1 MNNSTWMVLFLVCAL
16 VIATAIALFK
26 QHKYPERDY
35 QELLL
40 RTWSWWW
47 MIGLVLAALY
57 LGQKA
62 TTVFFAFISFLALKE
77 FYSITPLRSV
87 DRRLVFWAYLAIPVQ
102 YYLAY
107 IQWYGMFIIFI
118 PVYMFLFLPM
128 RATLIGETKGY
139 IKANATI
146 QWSLMLA
153 VFTLSHIAYLVN
165 LGRFNENSGFI
176 GLVLFLLFITQS
188 NDVSQYVFGK
198 QFGKH
203 KIIPKVSPNK
213 TWQGFI
219 GGIVMTALLATM
231 FAPFL
236 TVLSWKQGLVA
247 GLLIGLAGFIGDAV
261 FSSIKRDLDIKD
273 TGSLIPGHGGL
284 LDRMDSLM
292 YSTPI
297 FFHYFYYITGDG
309 AWLIG

>member
-1 MNNSTWMVLFLVCAL
+1 MQNSSIMSLLLVAAVIL
-16 VIATAIALFK
+16 ASVIAVVK
-26 QHKYPERDY
+26 KNKYPERDY
-35 QELLL
+35 DELIL
-40 RTWSWWW
+40 RTKSWWW

-57 LGQKA
+57 MGQKA
-62 TTVFFAFISFLALKE
+62 ATVFFAFVSFLALKE
-77 FYSITPLRSV
+77 FYSIAQLRTV

-102 YYLAY
+102 YYFAY

-128 RATLIGETKGY
+128 RSTLIGETKGY

-153 VFTLSHIAYLVN
+153 VFTLSHIAYLIN
-165 LGRFNENSGFI
+165 LDRFNEQSGFI

-198 QFGKH
+198 LFGKH

-213 TWQGFI
+213 TWEGFL
-219 GGIVMTALLATM
+219 GGLATTTLLATLL
-231 FAPFL
+231 APFL
-236 TVLSWKQGLVA
+236 TILTWQQGFIA
-247 GLLIGLAGFIGDAV
+247 GLLIAAVGFVGDV
-261 FSSIKRDLDIKD
+261 VLSSVKRDLGIKD
-273 TGSLIPGHGGL
+273 TGSMIPGHGGI

-292 YSTPI
+292 YTTPI
-297 FFHYFYYITGDG
+297 FFHYFYYITKDF
-309 AWLIG
+309 LV

>member
-1 MNNSTWMVLFLVCAL
+1 MQNSSIMSLLLVAAL
-16 VIATAIALFK
+16 ILATVVAFVK
-26 QHKYPERDY
+26 KNKYPERDY
-35 QELLL
+35 DELIL
-40 RTWSWWW
+40 RTKSWWW

-57 LGQKA
+57 MGQKA
-62 TTVFFAFISFLALKE
+62 TTVFFAFVSFLALKE
-77 FYSITPLRSV
+77 FYSIAQLRSV

-102 YYLAY
+102 YYFAY

-128 RATLIGETKGY
+128 RSTLIGETKGY

-165 LGRFNENSGFI
+165 LDRFNEQSGFI

-198 QFGKH
+198 QFGRH

-213 TWQGFI
+213 TWEGFL
-219 GGIVMTALLATM
+219 GGLVVTTLLATLL
-231 FAPFL
+231 APFL
-236 TVLSWKQGLVA
+236 TVLTWQQGFVA
-247 GLLIGLAGFIGDAV
+247 GVLLACAGFIGDV
-261 FSSIKRDLDIKD
+261 VLSSIKRDIGIKD
-273 TGSLIPGHGGL
+273 TGSLIPGHGGI

-292 YSTPI
+292 YTTPI
-297 FFHYFYYITGDG
+297 FFHYFYYTTKVFI
-309 AWLIG
+309 A

>member
-1 MNNSTWMVLFLVCAL
+1 MPHSTYMTLFLILAL
-16 VIATAIALFK
+16 VLATAIALYK
-26 QHKYPERDY
+26 KYKYPERDY
-35 QELLL
+35 QELIL
-40 RTWSWWW
+40 RTQSWWW

-57 LGQKA
+57 MGQLA
-62 TTVFFAFISFLALKE
+62 TTVFFGFISFLALKE
-77 FYSITPLRSV
+77 FYSIAPLRVV

-102 YYLAY
+102 YYFAY

-165 LGRFNENSGFI
+165 LGRFHEQAGFI

-219 GGIVMTALLATM
+219 GGVFTTSVLAM
-231 FAPFL
+231 LMAPWL
-236 TVLSWKQGLVA
+236 TILSWQQGLVA
-247 GLLIGLAGFIGDAV
+247 GFLIAVMGFIGDV
-261 FSSIKRDLDIKD
+261 VLSSIKRDLGIKD
-273 TGSLIPGHGGL
+273 TGTLIPGHGGL

-292 YSTPI
+292 YSTPL
-297 FFHYFYYITGDG
+297 FFHYFYYITQDIVG
-309 AWLIG
+309 

>member
-1 MNNSTWMVLFLVCAL
+1 MQNSSIMSLLLVAAL
-16 VIATAIALFK
+16 ILASVIAVVK
-26 QHKYPERDY
+26 KNKYPERDY
-35 QELLL
+35 DELIL
-40 RTWSWWW
+40 RSKSWWW

-57 LGQKA
+57 MGQKA
-62 TTVFFAFISFLALKE
+62 ATVFFAFVSFLALKE
-77 FYSITPLRSV
+77 FYSIAQLRTV

-102 YYLAY
+102 YYFAY

-128 RATLIGETKGY
+128 RSTLIGETKGY

-153 VFTLSHIAYLVN
+153 VFTLSHIAYLIN
-165 LGRFNENSGFI
+165 LDRFNEQSGFI

-198 QFGKH
+198 LFGKH

-213 TWQGFI
+213 TWEGFL
-219 GGIVMTALLATM
+219 GGLAMTTLLATLL
-231 FAPFL
+231 APFL
-236 TVLSWKQGLVA
+236 TILTWQQGVIAGVLIACV
-247 GLLIGLAGFIGDAV
+247 GFIGDV
-261 FSSIKRDLDIKD
+261 VLSSVKRDLGIKD
-273 TGSLIPGHGGL
+273 TGSMIPGHGGI

-292 YSTPI
+292 YTTPI
-297 FFHYFYYITGDG
+297 FFHYFYYVT
-309 AWLIG
+309 

>member
-1 MNNSTWMVLFLVCAL
+1 MQNSSIMSLLLVAAL
-16 VIATAIALFK
+16 ILASVIAVVK
-26 QHKYPERDY
+26 KNKYPERDY
-35 QELLL
+35 DELIL
-40 RTWSWWW
+40 RTKSWWW

-57 LGQKA
+57 MGQKA
-62 TTVFFAFISFLALKE
+62 ATVFFAFVSFLALKE
-77 FYSITPLRSV
+77 FYSIAQLRTV

-102 YYLAY
+102 YYFAY

-128 RATLIGETKGY
+128 RSTLIGETKGY

-153 VFTLSHIAYLVN
+153 VFTLSHIAYLIN
-165 LGRFNENSGFI
+165 LDRFNEQSGFI

-198 QFGKH
+198 LFGKH

-213 TWQGFI
+213 TWEGFL
-219 GGIVMTALLATM
+219 GGLATTTLLATLL
-231 FAPFL
+231 APFL
-236 TVLSWKQGLVA
+236 TILTWQQGVVA
-247 GLLIGLAGFIGDAV
+247 GVLIACVGFIGDV
-261 FSSIKRDLDIKD
+261 VLSSVKRDLGIKD
-273 TGSLIPGHGGL
+273 TGSMIPGHGGI

-292 YSTPI
+292 YTTPI
-297 FFHYFYYITGDG
+297 FFHYFYYVTKDF
-309 AWLIG
+309 LV

>member
-1 MNNSTWMVLFLVCAL
+1 MQNSSIMSLLLVAAL
-16 VIATAIALFK
+16 ILASVIAVVK
-26 QHKYPERDY
+26 KNKYPERDY
-35 QELLL
+35 DELIL
-40 RTWSWWW
+40 RTKSWWW

-57 LGQKA
+57 MGQKTA
-62 TTVFFAFISFLALKE
+62 TIFFAFVSFLALKE
-77 FYSITPLRSV
+77 FYSIAQLRTV

-102 YYLAY
+102 YYFAY

-128 RATLIGETKGY
+128 RSTLIGETKGY

-153 VFTLSHIAYLVN
+153 VFTLSHIAYLIN
-165 LGRFNENSGFI
+165 LDRFNEQSGFI

-198 QFGKH
+198 LFGKH

-213 TWQGFI
+213 TWEGFL
-219 GGIVMTALLATM
+219 GGLATTTLLATVL
-231 FAPFL
+231 APFL
-236 TVLSWKQGLVA
+236 TILTWQQGVIAGVLIACV
-247 GLLIGLAGFIGDAV
+247 GFIGDV
-261 FSSIKRDLDIKD
+261 VLSSVKRDLGIKD
-273 TGSLIPGHGGL
+273 TGSMIPGHGGI

-292 YSTPI
+292 YTTPI
-297 FFHYFYYITGDG
+297 FFHYFYYVT
-309 AWLIG
+309 

>member
-1 MNNSTWMVLFLVCAL
+1 MQHSTYMSLFLVVAL

-26 QHKYPERDY
+26 KHKYPERDY
-35 QELLL
+35 EELIL
-40 RTWSWWW
+40 RTQSWWW
-47 MIGLVLAALY
+47 IIGLVLVALY
-57 LGQKA
+57 LGPLA
-62 TTVFFAFISFLALKE
+62 TTIFFAFISFLALKE
-77 FYSITPLRSV
+77 FYSIAPLRVV

-102 YYLAY
+102 YYFAY

-128 RATLIGETKGY
+128 RATLIGDTKGY
-139 IKANATI
+139 IKSNATI

-153 VFTLSHIAYLVN
+153 VFTLSHIAYLAN
-165 LGRFNENSGFI
+165 LGRVNEQSGFI
-176 GLVLFLLFITQS
+176 GLILFLLFITQS

-219 GGIVMTALLATM
+219 GGVVTTSLLATLL
-231 FAPFL
+231 APWL
-236 TVLSWKQGLVA
+236 TVLTWQQGLIA
-247 GLLIGLAGFIGDAV
+247 GVLIAGVGFVGDV
-261 FSSIKRDLDIKD
+261 VLSSIKRDIGIKD
-273 TGSLIPGHGGL
+273 IGTLIPGHGGL

-297 FFHYFYYITGDG
+297 FFHYFYYITQDV
-309 AWLIG
+309 IG

>member
-1 MNNSTWMVLFLVCAL
+1 MHNSSIMSLLLVAAL
-16 VIATAIALFK
+16 ILATVIAVVK
-26 QHKYPERDY
+26 KHKHPDRDY
-35 QELLL
+35 EELML
-40 RTWSWWW
+40 RTQSWWW

-62 TTVFFAFISFLALKE
+62 TTVFFAFVSFLALKE
-77 FYSITPLRSV
+77 FYSIAQLRTV

-102 YYLAY
+102 YYFAY

-128 RATLIGETKGY
+128 RATLIGDTKGY
-139 IKANATI
+139 IRSNATI

-165 LGRFNENSGFI
+165 LGRFNEESGYI

-198 QFGKH
+198 LFGKR

-213 TWQGFI
+213 TWEGFL
-219 GGIVMTALLATM
+219 GGLATTTV
-231 FAPFL
+231 FATLLAPFL
-236 TVLSWKQGLVA
+236 TILTWQQGLIA
-247 GLLIGLAGFIGDAV
+247 GALIACVGFIGDV
-261 FSSIKRDLDIKD
+261 VLSSVKRDLGIKD
-273 TGSLIPGHGGL
+273 TGSMIPGHGGI
-284 LDRMDSLM
+284 LDRVDSLM
-292 YSTPI
+292 YTTPI
-297 FFHYFYYITGDG
+297 FFHYFYYTTKHFI
-309 AWLIG
+309 A

>member
-1 MNNSTWMVLFLVCAL
+1 MQHATYMTLFLILAL
-16 VIATAIALFK
+16 VVATAIALFK
-26 QHKYPERDY
+26 KYKYPERDY
-35 QELLL
+35 QELIL
-40 RTWSWWW
+40 RTQSWWW
-47 MIGLVLAALY
+47 IIGLVLAALY
-57 LGQKA
+57 MGQMA
-62 TTVFFAFISFLALKE
+62 TTIFFAFISFLALKE
-77 FYSITPLRSV
+77 FYSIAPLRVV

-102 YYLAY
+102 YYFAY

-128 RATLIGETKGY
+128 RATLIGDTKGY

-153 VFTLSHIAYLVN
+153 VFTLSHTAYLVN
-165 LGRFNENSGFI
+165 LGRFHEQSGFI

-213 TWQGFI
+213 TWEGFF
-219 GGIVMTALLATM
+219 GGVVTTSLLATVL
-231 FAPFL
+231 APFL
-236 TVLSWKQGLVA
+236 TILTWQQGLS
-247 GLLIGLAGFIGDAV
+247 AGFLIACVGFVGDV
-261 FSSIKRDLDIKD
+261 VLSSIKRDIGIKD
-273 TGSLIPGHGGL
+273 TGTLIPGHGGL

-297 FFHYFYYITGDG
+297 FFHYFYYITRDF
-309 AWLIG
+309 IG

>member
-1 MNNSTWMVLFLVCAL
+1 MSLLLVTVLI
-16 VIATAIALFK
+16 IATAIALVK
-26 QHKYPERDY
+26 KKRHPDRDY
-35 QELLL
+35 EELIL
-40 RTWSWWW
+40 RTKSWWW

-57 LGQKA
+57 MGQKA
-62 TTVFFAFISFLALKE
+62 TTIFFAFISFLALKE
-77 FYSITPLRSV
+77 FYSITPLRTV

-102 YYLAY
+102 YYFAY

-128 RATLIGETKGY
+128 RSTLIGETEGY

-165 LGRFNENSGFI
+165 MDRFHGDSGFI
-176 GLVLFLLFITQS
+176 GLILFLLFITQS

-198 QFGKH
+198 LSGKH

-213 TWQGFI
+213 TWEGFL
-219 GGIVMTALLATM
+219 GGLFMTTLLATLL
-231 FAPFL
+231 APFL
-236 TVLSWKQGLVA
+236 TILSWQQGLVA
-247 GLLIGLAGFIGDAV
+247 GALMATVGFIGNV
-261 FSSIKRDLDIKD
+261 VLSSIKRDIGIKD

-284 LDRMDSLM
+284 LDRVDSLM
-292 YSTPI
+292 YTTPI
-297 FFHYFYYITGDG
+297 FFHYFFYITKDF
-309 AWLIG
+309 IV